1 MESREAA
8 DNPVFPFCS
17 GLVLA
22 VPYNIFRWQCQIKLY
37 KCLVNSMQNK
47 WKDGVL
53 NSLKDQVKQLE
64 PQVRDQS
71 LTSCSGALVTHL
83 RCPRAW
89 APLPSWFKLSIP
101 HVQMTLG
108 LLEGWQKE
116 RCCSPDGQRGGPMV
130 WEGRKG
136 GRNAT
141 AGLARLRA
149 LWGLHRRQ
157 RKICL
162 KEPWS
167 YILVV

>member
-1 MESREAA
+1 
-8 DNPVFPFCS
+8 
-17 GLVLA
+17 
-22 VPYNIFRWQCQIKLY
+22 
-37 KCLVNSMQNK
+37 MQNK

-101 HVQMTLG
+101 HVQMALG

-130 WEGRKG
+130 
-136 GRNAT
+136 
-141 AGLARLRA
+141 
-149 LWGLHRRQ
+149 
-157 RKICL
+157 
-162 KEPWS
+162 
-167 YILVV
+167 